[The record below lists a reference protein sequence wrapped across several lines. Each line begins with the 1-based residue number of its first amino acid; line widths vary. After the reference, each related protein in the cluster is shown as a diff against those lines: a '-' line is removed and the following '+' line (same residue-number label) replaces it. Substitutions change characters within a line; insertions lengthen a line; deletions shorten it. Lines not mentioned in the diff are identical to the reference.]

1 MKKQIISLLMAALL
15 LIGLLPVGAS
25 AADEVISGT
34 FTYMPAFVDEP
45 ETEPFY
51 YSDSW
56 FNAPSTEQNT
66 HMITMSAA
74 LAYASMEVVGSS
86 YIKELYGKIGYA
98 DIQTYDMD
106 TVPAKDTIGTAI
118 AHKRIDGKEVV
129 AVSIR
134 GNRYGAEWASNLIAG
149 VSGNIEGFDQASR
162 KVTGRIRDYISAHGL
177 NSVKLWIAGY
187 SRAGSVADLTGVYI
201 NEHLAEFGTAAEDV
215 YVYTYEAPRCCE
227 SDKQYP
233 NIYCVKNKNDLLNY
247 VYPASWGVYTNG
259 REIILGS
266 EEQIRTFKIDLLSE
280 EKLVALDPV
289 KMEDFS
295 TELNLYHVGTLAVN
309 ISAMLEQHYPQT
321 NLEMIKALDPYYL
334 ENGEKLYGDVD
345 GDGMITLNDA
355 MLIQQA
361 GINLIRFTELQKKL
375 GMLTATAELAFRTSP
390 ASKCI
395 SPNLRQATAAQANH
409 TTRDG
414 KDAAVTLSIRY
425 DGMAE
430 LLLGMSITVW

>member
-1 MKKQIISLLMAALL
+1 MKKQIISLLIAALL

-45 ETEPFY
+45 ATEPFY

-98 DIQTYDMD
+98 DIHTYDMD

-134 GNRYGAEWASNLIAG
+134 GNKYGAEWASNLIAG
-149 VSGNIEGFDQASR
+149 ASGNIEGFDQASR

-295 TELNLYHVGTLAVN
+295 TELIDFFCGRAD
-309 ISAMLEQHYPQT
+309 Q
-321 NLEMIKALDPYYL
+321 
-334 ENGEKLYGDVD
+334 
-345 GDGMITLNDA
+345 
-355 MLIQQA
+355 
-361 GINLIRFTELQKKL
+361 R
-375 GMLTATAELAFRTSP
+375 
-390 ASKCI
+390 
-395 SPNLRQATAAQANH
+395 
-409 TTRDG
+409 
-414 KDAAVTLSIRY
+414 
-425 DGMAE
+425 
-430 LLLGMSITVW
+430 

>member
-1 MKKQIISLLMAALL
+1 MKKQIISLLIAALL

-45 ETEPFY
+45 ATEPFY

-98 DIQTYDMD
+98 DI
-106 TVPAKDTIGTAI
+106 
-118 AHKRIDGKEVV
+118 RKEVV

-134 GNRYGAEWASNLIAG
+134 GNRYDAEWASNLIAG

-295 TELNLYHVGTLAVN
+295 TELIDFFCGRAD
-309 ISAMLEQHYPQT
+309 Q
-321 NLEMIKALDPYYL
+321 
-334 ENGEKLYGDVD
+334 
-345 GDGMITLNDA
+345 
-355 MLIQQA
+355 
-361 GINLIRFTELQKKL
+361 R
-375 GMLTATAELAFRTSP
+375 
-390 ASKCI
+390 
-395 SPNLRQATAAQANH
+395 
-409 TTRDG
+409 
-414 KDAAVTLSIRY
+414 
-425 DGMAE
+425 
-430 LLLGMSITVW
+430 